1 MQWKKKG
8 GGGVMNVNGSI
19 CKTWQYLMHIAT
31 NCLYMYER
39 ENAEVLCELAWISVD
54 EMMVTDSCDYNQCLN

>member
-1 MQWKKKG
+1 
-8 GGGVMNVNGSI
+8 
-19 CKTWQYLMHIAT
+19 MHIAT

-54 EMMVTDSCDYNQCLN
+54 EMMVTDSRDYNQCLN